1 VSVLLTI
8 TEPAASISIY
18 MVYCVVLSTHP
29 PLSLDQSQICGGTV
43 DCFDKRDYPSHPTL
57 LSFLPS
63 SLPPSTGGVLQS
75 YNMIRQNE
83 KALVA
88 LMAAFE
94 RQESV
99 VSCIQIIEREGGRY
113 LDEE

>member
-1 VSVLLTI
+1 
-8 TEPAASISIY
+8 
-18 MVYCVVLSTHP
+18 
-29 PLSLDQSQICGGTV
+29 
-43 DCFDKRDYPSHPTL
+43 
-57 LSFLPS
+57 
-63 SLPPSTGGVLQS
+63 
-75 YNMIRQNE
+75 MIRQNE

-99 VSCIQIIEREGGRY
+99 VSCIQIIEKEGGRY